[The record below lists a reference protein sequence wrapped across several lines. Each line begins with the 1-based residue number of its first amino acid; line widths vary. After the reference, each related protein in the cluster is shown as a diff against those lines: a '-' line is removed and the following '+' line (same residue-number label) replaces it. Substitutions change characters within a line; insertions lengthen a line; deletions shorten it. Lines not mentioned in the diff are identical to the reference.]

1 MTMLDTYLINLVSV
15 SLQLQVVTITKVNSN
30 QCISF
35 LLNIQE
41 ISINETNLLF
51 WFTWEQK
58 HGQMLILSSHLR

>member
-15 SLQLQVVTITKVNSN
+15 SLQLQVVTITKINCN

-51 WFTWEQK
+51 WFT
-58 HGQMLILSSHLR
+58 